1 MLANYIRIALKVL
14 ARRKFFTFISLFGIS
29 LTLVVLMVAA
39 AILDNVFAP
48 RKPESRFDRVL
59 MIARITLSGERS
71 INSGN
76 PGYKFL
82 DKYMRGLPGAE
93 LTSIASEPRATSLFH
108 QGRKIETHVRRTDG
122 AYWQIV
128 DFDFL
133 EGGPYTE
140 AENRN
145 ASFVAVI
152 TDDMREKL
160 FGGAPALGKTFMAD
174 GNTYRVIGVVPA
186 VPITRLSAFSEIWA
200 PIRTFPSSD
209 YETQMSGSFTGLVLA
224 RSRGDFAQLRR
235 EFDRRLEHFVFD
247 DPQTYNKLET
257 SLDTRFEAFARTLVG
272 RSGPGRA
279 AAERPAARMRAIIAL
294 LALLFVTLP
303 TINLVSINLSRIM
316 ERAPEIGV
324 RKAFGASSRA
334 LVGQFVVENI
344 VLTLIGGAIGFVLS
358 VIALEALSRIELVR
372 YAVFYVNFRIFL
384 YGMLLAALFGIV
396 SGVYP
401 AWRMSRMQAV
411 TALRGGAM

>member
-1 MLANYIRIALKVL
+1 MLANYIRVALKVL

-39 AILDNVFAP
+39 AILDNLFAP
-48 RKPESRFDRVL
+48 RKPETRFDRVL
-59 MIARITLSGERS
+59 TVARVTFSGERA

-93 LTSIASEPRATSLFH
+93 LTSIISEPLAVSMFH
-108 QGRKIETHVRRTDG
+108 EGRKIETHVRRTDG
-122 AYWQIV
+122 AYWQIA
-128 DFDFL
+128 DFEFL

-160 FGGAPALGKTFMAD
+160 FGDGPALGRTFALD
-174 GNTYRVIGVVPA
+174 AQAYRVVGVVPA
-186 VPITRLSAFSEIWA
+186 VPITRMAAFSEIWA
-200 PIRTFPSSD
+200 PIRTLRSRQ
-209 YETQMSGSFTGLVLA
+209 YEHELSGTFTGLVLA
-224 RSRGDFAQLRR
+224 RSRGDFARLRR
-235 EFDRRLEHFVFD
+235 DFARRLENFAFD
-247 DPQTYNKLET
+247 DPQRFNKVET
-257 SLDTRFEAFARTLVG
+257 SLDTRFEAIARNMAGGSDV
-272 RSGPGRA
+272 
-279 AAERPAARMRAIIAL
+279 ERPAARLRTTIIL
-294 LALLFVTLP
+294 LALLFITLP
-303 TINLVSINLSRIM
+303 TINLVSINLSRIL

-324 RKAFGASSRA
+324 RKAFGASSRT
-334 LVGQFVVENI
+334 LVGQFVVENV
-344 VLTLIGGAIGFVLS
+344 VLTLIGGAVGFVLS
-358 VIALEALSRIELVR
+358 VLALDALSRIELVR
-372 YAVFYVNFRIFL
+372 YAVFDVNFRIFL

-401 AWRMSRMQAV
+401 AWRMSRMHAV
-411 TALRGGAM
+411 TALRGGAL